1 VPVFFRGI
9 NFYGN
14 SVTIDGNRWL
24 SHAEAVAAGLTFSVP
39 QMYGFQTGLVPVPAV
54 DSETAS
60 MLNTVMWASGQNY
73 AVDQPVPNGTYHV
86 YFWMFESYQDGFHVF
101 DVKLEGQT
109 VASSVGAGL
118 AKGNWIKY
126 GPFQVTVTD
135 ASLTMDIVRILNDG
149 VIFGMAL
156 YQVGSPNVAP
166 TVSLTSPAANATVVA
181 GTNVSMTATATDT
194 DGSIAKVEF
203 YQGANKLGEDSIAPF
218 SFVWKNVPPGDYVLS
233 AVAYDDAGA
242 AALSAPVPIRAV
254 APAIVAPTVQPSG
267 NFVMF
272 LPGVIGRTNTIQ
284 VSSNLQ
290 SWVTL
295 TNLVNTSGT
304 LVYTD
309 SQAVGAAQRYYRVWI
324 EGFYASN
331 VVGFARVLVPTGHS
345 IVAVQFNAPDRR
357 VVSVFGSVPGGAR
370 VSKFRP
376 ATADFGVNIFD
387 PDFMAWL
394 DPNQTFS
401 AGDAAFFENPSASP
415 YLWTQV
421 GDVPQGQIN
430 VPLAPGYQMTAS
442 VVPQGG
448 RLQTDLGFPPA
459 GGELIYLFRN
469 GRYQISQYDPDFEAW
484 LPSEPVVNVGEGF
497 FVFRQT
503 SATWTRNF
511 TVTP

>member
-1 VPVFFRGI
+1 
-9 NFYGN
+9 
-14 SVTIDGNRWL
+14 
-24 SHAEAVAAGLTFSVP
+24 
-39 QMYGFQTGLVPVPAV
+39 
-54 DSETAS
+54 
-60 MLNTVMWASGQNY
+60 
-73 AVDQPVPNGTYHV
+73 
-86 YFWMFESYQDGFHVF
+86 
-101 DVKLEGQT
+101 
-109 VASSVGAGL
+109 
-118 AKGNWIKY
+118 
-126 GPFQVTVTD
+126 
-135 ASLTMDIVRILNDG
+135 
-149 VIFGMAL
+149 
-156 YQVGSPNVAP
+156 
-166 TVSLTSPAANATVVA
+166 
-181 GTNVSMTATATDT
+181 MTATATDT